1 MLEVEPMLGKCFAT
15 ELPALVH
22 VPIAAFED
30 PVWKLCAASFSTHLP
45 PPSPI
50 GCVFGCLGPWHRSCA
65 GSKEL
70 ELSPPTGVQG

>member
-30 PVWKLCAASFSTHLP
+30 PV
-45 PPSPI
+45 
-50 GCVFGCLGPWHRSCA
+50 
-65 GSKEL
+65 
-70 ELSPPTGVQG
+70 